1 MKRRDFLKV
10 SALGALA
17 LLGTGGGFPGIPLAI
32 LFPDSHFKLIDGTAK
47 KIHVVEEVSKSIG
60 LKNVTAQQIRGEEET
75 GHYDFVVSRAVMPL
89 PDLVKL
95 VKKNISKRQNN
106 AMGNGL
112 FCLKGGNIDAEI
124 HPFKRIAEV
133 MDISKWF
140 AEDWFME
147 KYLIYVPI

>member
-1 MKRRDFLKV
+1 M
-10 SALGALA
+10 
-17 LLGTGGGFPGIPLAI
+17 
-32 LFPDSHFKLIDGTAK
+32 
-47 KIHVVEEVSKSIG
+47 
-60 LKNVTAQQIRGEEET
+60 
-75 GHYDFVVSRAVMPL
+75 
-89 PDLVKL
+89 KL

-112 FCLKGGNIDAEI
+112 FWLKGGNIDAEI

-147 KYLIYVPI
+147 KYLIYVPIWLL